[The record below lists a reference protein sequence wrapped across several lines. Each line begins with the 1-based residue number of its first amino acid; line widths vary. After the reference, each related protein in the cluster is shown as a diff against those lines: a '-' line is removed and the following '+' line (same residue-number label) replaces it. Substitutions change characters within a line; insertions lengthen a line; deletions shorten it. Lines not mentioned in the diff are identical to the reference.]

1 MDAAWAGGALL
12 SPAHRNLLS
21 GIEHADSVT
30 IDPHKWLAVPMG
42 AGMYLTRDWTALEA
56 AFSVSTGYMPSASH
70 EHRDPYIHSLQW
82 SRRFNGAKLF
92 MALATLG
99 LDGYAAMIDRQFALG
114 TRLRN
119 AIAEAGFTRSSTI
132 AAAARLLRSEGR
144 RERGA
149 DCRRVNAT
157 GEAWIASVALRGK
170 PCIRACITSFETGEE
185 DIDALVGPAGP
196 RAGRLAAI
204 DPARVRAY
212 PNERMLLARRMAST
226 AAASAREIL
235 TGLHEIMA
243 KRGSAQSKL
252 DRVVDLIAEAMR
264 SDVCSIY
271 LLRDNHLELFATHG
285 LRKEAVHVTR
295 LRMGEGLVGTI
306 AAEGRILNLAEAAQH
321 PAFAYRPETG
331 EERFHS
337 FAGVPIVRLESPIG
351 VLAVQNAEP
360 RRYEDVEI
368 EALQTVAMVLS
379 EMIGG
384 ARLVDGARRS
394 RLRSAGPLRLTGL
407 RLVAGMAKG
416 VAVFHEPRIV
426 VEHTVAEDTEA
437 ERDRVYSAF
446 RKMREQIDNMARDA
460 EFGTTGEHQ
469 EILETYRMFAYD
481 EGWSRRINEAID
493 SGLTA
498 EAAIERVQQRT
509 RARMQE
515 IDDPLLKERMHDLED
530 LSNRLLRIVSG
541 RMGTAA
547 QTGLAHDAVLI
558 ARNLGP
564 AELLEYD
571 RRRLKAVLLE
581 EGSLT
586 SHMTIVARAIG
597 VPVIGRLNDI
607 RHSVEEGET
616 ILVDGDNGSVI
627 IRPTR
632 QLLAGFEHRMAMSQK
647 RRAEFAAVRTLPAE
661 TRDGVKV
668 SVMVNAG
675 LAEDAVALPMT
686 GADGIGLFRTEFQ
699 FLVSATLPGR
709 DRQQRLYTKVLEA
722 AGDRPVVFRTVDIG
736 GDKALPYLTDD
747 ETEEQAEN
755 PAMGWRALRLS
766 LDRSTLMK
774 AQARALIEA
783 SAGKVLR
790 VMFPM
795 VSEPWEYEQAR
806 ALFEEQLEWAAKA
819 KRKRQAR
826 GVRRNARSAEPCRN
840 ARPAAAA
847 RGLHL
852 DRHQR
857 PHPIPVRGRPLRPA
871 PCAPLRLAQPGD
883 PALPEA
889 RARRRARGRACRRE
903 FAAKWPGG
911 RSKRWR

>member
-1 MDAAWAGGALL
+1 
-12 SPAHRNLLS
+12 
-21 GIEHADSVT
+21 
-30 IDPHKWLAVPMG
+30 
-42 AGMYLTRDWTALEA
+42 
-56 AFSVSTGYMPSASH
+56 
-70 EHRDPYIHSLQW
+70 
-82 SRRFNGAKLF
+82 
-92 MALATLG
+92 
-99 LDGYAAMIDRQFALG
+99 
-114 TRLRN
+114 
-119 AIAEAGFTRSSTI
+119 
-132 AAAARLLRSEGR
+132 
-144 RERGA
+144 
-149 DCRRVNAT
+149 
-157 GEAWIASVALRGK
+157 
-170 PCIRACITSFETGEE
+170 
-185 DIDALVGPAGP
+185 
-196 RAGRLAAI
+196 
-204 DPARVRAY
+204 
-212 PNERMLLARRMAST
+212 MAST

-235 TGLHEIMA
+235 TGLHGVMA

-252 DRVVDLIAEAMR
+252 DRVVDLIAEAMD

-271 LLRDNHLELFATHG
+271 LLRDNNLELFATHG

-295 LRMGEGLVGTI
+295 LHMGEGLVGTI
-306 AAEGRILNLAEAAQH
+306 AAEGRILNLDEAAQH

-351 VLAVQNAEP
+351 VLAVQNQEP

-379 EMIGG
+379 EMIGA

-394 RLRSAGPLRLTGL
+394 RIRSAGPLRLSGL

-416 VAVFHEPRIV
+416 QAVFHEPRVV
-426 VEHTVAEDTEA
+426 VEHTVAEDIEA

-446 RKMREQIDNMARDA
+446 RKMREQIDAMAKEA

-547 QTGLAHDAVLI
+547 QTGLTHDAVLI

-597 VPVIGRLNDI
+597 VPVIGRLHDI
-607 RHSVEEGET
+607 RHSVEEGEQ

-632 QLLAGFEHRMAMSQK
+632 QLLSGFEQRMALSQK
-647 RRAEFAAVRTLPAE
+647 RRAEFAAVRTLPAK
-661 TRDGVKV
+661 TRDGVHV

-675 LAEDAVALPMT
+675 LAEDAAALPMT

-709 DRQQRLYTKVLEA
+709 ERQQRLYTKVLEYA
-722 AGDRPVVFRTVDIG
+722 RDRPVVFRTVDIG
-736 GDKALPYLTDD
+736 GDKALPYLTDQA
-747 ETEEQAEN
+747 EEQAEN

-766 LDRSTLMK
+766 LDRSTLLK

-783 SAGKVLR
+783 SGGKILR

-806 ALFEEQLEWAAKA
+806 ALFEHELEWARKS
-819 KRKRQAR
+819 KR
-826 GVRRNARSAEPCRN
+826 
-840 ARPAAAA
+840 ARPTRVEFGAMLEVPSLAEMLDQLLPRLDFMSIGTNDLTQFLFAADRSDPRLAQRYDWLSPAILRFLKRVLDAA
-847 RGLHL
+847 SAAGVPTRICGEMA
-852 DRHQR
+852 
-857 PHPIPVRGRPLRPA
+857 GRPLEAMALIGIGAENLSITPA
-871 PCAPLRLAQPGD
+871 GVGPVKAMIRSLDAASL
-883 PALPEA
+883 
-889 RARRRARGRACRRE
+889 RARLDQLLARPPKDMRKALTDWARRHSVTIG
-903 FAAKWPGG
+903 
-911 RSKRWR
+911 